1 MDNRSIL
8 RGLLGLSLGLA
19 LLPAGALSAQRPAPP
34 RAAAAPSPTALTIA
48 RVQYGGGGDW
58 YLGPSM
64 LPNLLSQIR
73 ERTGVPVAAQP
84 ATVRLTDA
92 ALWDHPLLFM
102 TGHGNISLTDEEVTN
117 LRRHLLA
124 GGFLLANDSYG
135 MDESFRREIRKVFPD
150 KELVEL
156 PRDHP
161 IFRAFYPM
169 PNGIP
174 KVHEHDNKPPQGF
187 GVFHEGRLV
196 LFYAY
201 ESDIGDGWEDA
212 TVHGDPADVREQALR
227 MGVNIFVYVLSQR
240 IG

>member
-1 MDNRSIL
+1 MQRKLASLLVAPMI
-8 RGLLGLSLGLA
+8 LLGAAPLD
-19 LLPAGALSAQRPAPP
+19 AQRSTQPRPAAPAPP
-34 RAAAAPSPTALTIA
+34 PTTSLSIA

-58 YLGPSM
+58 YLGQAT
-64 LPNLLSQIR
+64 LPNLMTQIR
-73 ERTGVPVAAQP
+73 ERTGIPVTSQP
-84 ATVRLTDA
+84 VSVRLTDA
-92 ALWDHPLLFM
+92 ALWDHPLLYM
-102 TGHGNISLTDEEVTN
+102 TGHGNVSLTDEEVTN

-135 MDESFRREIRKVFPD
+135 MDASFRREIHKVFPD
-150 KELVEL
+150 KELVEI

-161 IFRAFYPM
+161 IFRAFYEM

-187 GVFHEGRLV
+187 GIFHEGRLV

-212 TVHGDPADVREQALR
+212 SVHGDPAEVREQAIR

-240 IG
+240 VG

>member
-1 MDNRSIL
+1 MRNPVNPKPFL
-8 RGLLGLSLGLA
+8 LVAAQLLLAAAGLD
-19 LLPAGALSAQRPAPP
+19 AQRVAPP
-34 RAAAAPSPTALTIA
+34 RPVTPPTPMTFGIA

-58 YLGPSM
+58 YLGPAT
-64 LPNLLSQIR
+64 LPNLLTQIR
-73 ERTGVPVAAQP
+73 ERTGIPVVPQ
-84 ATVRLTDA
+84 ATSVRLTDA

-102 TGHGNISLTDEEVTN
+102 TGHGNVALTDEEVTN

-135 MDESFRREIRKVFPD
+135 MDASFRREMRKVFPD

-156 PRDHP
+156 PSDHP
-161 IFRAFYPM
+161 IFRAFYQM

-187 GVFHEGRLV
+187 GMFHEGRLV
-196 LFYAY
+196 VFYAY

-212 TVHGDPADVREQALR
+212 SVHGDPAEIREQAVR

-240 IG
+240 VG